1 MVVNDLNPFSAKRF
15 VAVLDEPIARGA
27 ALARID
33 VDDVLLR
40 LQRGAIVQVVTQE
53 EERVADELAPI
64 AAPERE
70 DANAIRLLQ
79 LVIVLDV
86 RIERDVFVVRD
97 FRPVRF
103 EQRIDFGPEERVSS
117 SRWKVSVVID

>member
-1 MVVNDLNPFSAKRF
+1 LNPFGAKRF
-15 VAVLDEPIARGA
+15 VTVLDESIASGA

-33 VDDVLLR
+33 VDNVLLR

-53 EERVADELAPI
+53 EERVAHELAPI

-86 RIERDVFVVRD
+86 RVQGDVFVVRD

-103 EQRIDFGPEERVSS
+103 EQRVDFGPERAASDP
-117 SRWKVSVVID
+117 RAGK